1 MLFIKIM
8 HAALSLNI
16 SETRFAM
23 QLKNF
28 DDGDT
33 LTYEQLKAKFV
44 QISGLYCYD
53 RAGVK
58 YTKSM
63 Y

>member
-1 MLFIKIM
+1 ML
-8 HAALSLNI
+8 HVSLNI

-28 DDGDT
+28 DDGDA

-44 QISGLYCYD
+44 QISDLYCYD